1 MPHPSDPVL
10 ISSLKE
16 YMMNSKD
23 DEAPHCTDFSTSL
36 VTSSLLGPDILLNN
50 FNVSNQNFT
59 AI

>member
-1 MPHPSDPVL
+1 
-10 ISSLKE
+10 
-16 YMMNSKD
+16 MMNSKD